1 MGRKGSPFCVKPIW
15 VKRGKKKLTFRNLTS
30 PPLTKQSHYVF
41 FKFNLMAGF
50 MYSLIFYKYST
61 LICTFPGQI
70 FLQGNDLKSTNF
82 ASSNT
87 AGERKPVSLFEISP
101 AFLGNFSVKL
111 CQSFAVMRIC
121 TWAVMPALISIKIP
135 DLPQID
141 QAGAAASHK

>member
-1 MGRKGSPFCVKPIW
+1 
-15 VKRGKKKLTFRNLTS
+15 
-30 PPLTKQSHYVF
+30 
-41 FKFNLMAGF
+41 
-50 MYSLIFYKYST
+50 MYSLTFYKYST
-61 LICTFPGQI
+61 PICTFPGQI
-70 FLQGNDLKSTNF
+70 FLLGNDLKSTNF

-135 DLPQID
+135 DRPQID
-141 QAGAAASHK
+141 QAGAAAFHK